1 MQINNIL
8 DAVFSAQSNIVIL
21 RAMINYNT
29 GISGR
34 EVSRISGLS
43 PRACFNTLT
52 SLENI
57 GVVKRV
63 RGGRDHLFA
72 INRDSYIVSEAIL
85 PLLNAESAFLESIK
99 KDIKSK
105 LKNKCSS
112 VYIYGSVVRK
122 DESGESDF
130 DICVVMNNQKEQA
143 LLEIEISELTHLA
156 YLKYGI
162 TLSPVYFTVN
172 EFVKRYNLNKPPIP
186 DIVNEGIVIYG
197 NKQIN
202 NGKKT

>member
-1 MQINNIL
+1 MRINNIL
-8 DAVFSAQSNIVIL
+8 DAVFSAQSNIIIL
-21 RAMINYNT
+21 RAMINYND

-57 GVVKRV
+57 GIVKRV

-72 INRDSYIVSEAIL
+72 INRDNYLVSEAIL

-105 LKNKCSS
+105 LKNKCNS
-112 VYIYGSVVRK
+112 VYIYGSVARK
-122 DESGESDF
+122 EESSESDF
-130 DICVVMNNQKEQA
+130 DICIVMNNQKEQQ
-143 LLEIEISELTHLA
+143 LLENEISELTHQT

-172 EFVKRYNLNKPPIP
+172 EFVKKYNLNKPPIP

-197 NKQIN
+197 NKQIR
-202 NGKKT
+202 NGKKS

>member
-1 MQINNIL
+1 MRINNIL
-8 DAVFSAQSNIVIL
+8 NAVFSAQSNIIIL
-21 RAMINYNT
+21 RAMINYNV

-72 INRDSYIVSEAIL
+72 INRDNYLVSEAIL
-85 PLLNAESAFLESIK
+85 PLLNAESAFLETIK

-105 LKNKCSS
+105 LKNKCNS
-112 VYIYGSVVRK
+112 VYIYGSVARK
-122 DESGESDF
+122 DESSGSDF
-130 DICVVMNNQKEQA
+130 DICIVMNNQKEQK
-143 LLEIEISELTHLA
+143 LLENEISELTHQA

-172 EFVKRYNLNKPPIP
+172 DFVKKYNLNKPPVP
-186 DIVNEGIVIYG
+186 GIVNEGIIIYG
-197 NKQIN
+197 NKQIR